1 MNPANEFEEFV
12 RFFKIEYYEG
22 GRDKE
27 ELIRFLKRYPNAS
40 LHLCDEIIEHLETPS
55 KRYLDGKKNVGKER
69 IEAAIYEAFIF
80 GPNYFPEFAKDGSLA
95 ANAEWNEKSY
105 DIKCYELSK
114 LFPEHTLGTLKKKLS
129 QYKNQ

>member
-12 RFFKIEYYEG
+12 RFFKIGYYEG

-40 LHLCDEIIEHLETPS
+40 LQLSDEIIEHLETPS

-69 IEAAIYEAFIF
+69 IEEAIYEAFIL
-80 GPNYFPEFAKDGSLA
+80 GPNYFPEYTSDGSLA
-95 ANAEWNEKSY
+95 ANVEWNEKSY

-114 LFPEHTLGTLKKKLS
+114 LFPKYTLGTLKKKLS
-129 QYKNQ
+129 EYKKQ